1 MAYRL
6 SFSITN
12 TVSIK
17 TSSPYKQNGDVREYI
32 INPYTMVANG
42 GKYYLICNYDKYD
55 NLSHYRIDR
64 ISNIEILDTP
74 RKPKNRLRGLWVLML
89 QSICRSIFLCS
100 AVSQSGQNLKC
111 LNI

>member
-17 TSSPYKQNGDVREYI
+17 LHHRINKNGDVREYI

-89 QSICRSIFLCS
+89 QSICRSISLCS
-100 AVSQSGQNLKC
+100 AENQSGK
-111 LNI
+111 I